1 MMNKYAPEVVI
12 RRLPK
17 YYTQLIELESEG
29 VQRISSLQLSK
40 RMGLNASQI
49 RQDLNY
55 FGGFGQQGYGYP
67 VDNLKEKI
75 AQILGLY
82 ENKKMVIIGAGNL
95 GRAIAQYGNFVKSGF
110 ETVALFDTDSS
121 MIGKKIDGISVFDVE
136 ELADFCDQNC
146 VHIGIICT
154 PKAAAQQVADTLDA
168 AGVPGIW
175 NFAPC
180 DLQVNEAVIEDVR
193 LSDSLF
199 VLNYKTEHGIF
210 D

>member
-1 MMNKYAPEVVI
+1 MGNKYAPEVVI

-17 YYTQLIELESEG
+17 YYTQMLELQNEG
-29 VQRISSLQLSK
+29 VERISSLQLSK

-67 VDNLKEKI
+67 VETLKDNISE
-75 AQILGLY
+75 ILGLF
-82 ENKKMVIIGAGNL
+82 EDKKMILIGAGHL
-95 GRAIAQYGNFVKSGF
+95 GTALAQYLEFGEKGFHIVAIFDENSGI
-110 ETVALFDTDSS
+110 
-121 MIGKKIDGISVFDVE
+121 IGEKIGEISVLNVS
-136 ELADFCDQNC
+136 ELSAFCAGNRID
-146 VHIGIICT
+146 IGIICT
-154 PKAAAQQVADTLDA
+154 PGKAAQEIADILDG
-168 AGVPGIW
+168 AGVLGIW

-180 DLQVNEAVIEDVR
+180 DLQVGQAVVEDVR